1 MQQRRYFLFFFKS
14 LGSVLIFTSFLYETG
29 WSRVTSY
36 VFVFFHTFWIVSFAG
51 TSADNDYVEPVQAT
65 EEILIDFV
73 PSDLDLD
80 AIAFYYTGFFS

>member
-1 MQQRRYFLFFFKS
+1 MKLAGAVLQVMYLFK
-14 LGSVLIFTSFLYETG
+14 I
-29 WSRVTSY
+29 
-36 VFVFFHTFWIVSFAG
+36 FFHTFWIVSFAG